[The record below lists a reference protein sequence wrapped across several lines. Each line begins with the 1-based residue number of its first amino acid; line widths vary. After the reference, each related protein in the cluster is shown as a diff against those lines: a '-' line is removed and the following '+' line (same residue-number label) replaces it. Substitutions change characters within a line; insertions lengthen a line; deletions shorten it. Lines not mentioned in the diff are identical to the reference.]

1 MKKYE
6 KPYLTIYNK
15 KPCEGICSTVSMGKD
30 DIGEDSFDELNNEQ
44 G

>member
-6 KPYLTIYNK
+6 KPYLTIYSK
-15 KPCEGICSTVSMGKD
+15 RPQEKVCSTVSMGRD
-30 DIGEDSFDELNNEQ
+30 DTGEDPFDELNNEQ